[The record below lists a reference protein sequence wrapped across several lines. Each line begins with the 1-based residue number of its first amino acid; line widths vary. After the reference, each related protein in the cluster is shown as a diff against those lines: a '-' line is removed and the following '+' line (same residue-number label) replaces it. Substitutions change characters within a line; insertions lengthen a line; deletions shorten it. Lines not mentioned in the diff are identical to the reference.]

1 MYLKNR
7 SGVMASASP
16 RVNFWRAYSGS
27 DQRTRYAQGTVRP
40 GASQP
45 LSVAWSGNAS
55 TLFTITVYLSQGVT
69 SRGRL
74 GLDPNLAM
82 DTLVEPWLTDPV
94 DKAVIMNALQ
104 DVIDAAKAGECDGGC
119 LPPRTC
125 G

>member
-16 RVNFWRAYSGS
+16 RVNFWRAYAGS
-27 DQRTRYAQGTVRP
+27 DKKTRYAQGTVRP

-45 LSVAWSGNAS
+45 LSVSWSGNAS

-82 DTLVEPWLTDPV
+82 DTLVTPWLQDPV

-104 DVIDAAKAGECDGGC
+104 DTINAATAGECDGGWTR
-119 LPPRTC
+119 RTS